1 VWLLLDIL
9 WGVAGHLHPAI
20 ARGGRSEDLQQR
32 GTARPHG
39 AGQKP
44 KGDGAGHTPLGDGAV
59 AYWTGNGRLTARR
72 VRIARRWTSDLFV
85 WANHVAVSGVR
96 VLAVRKLKM
105 ASRLVVQRLLV
116 GHVGVDVGAH
126 GFDHAVGIHAICL
139 CEVLP
144 LHGSPVAQA

>member
-1 VWLLLDIL
+1 VRLLLDIL
-9 WGVAGHLHPAI
+9 GGVAGHLHPAI
-20 ARGGRSEDLQQR
+20 ARGGRSEDLP
-32 GTARPHG
+32 PHG

-44 KGDGAGHTPLGDGAV
+44 KGDGAGHTPLGGGAV

-85 WANHVAVSGVR
+85 RANHVAVSGVR
-96 VLAVRKLKM
+96 VLAVRKLKL

-126 GFDHAVGIHAICL
+126 GFDHAVCIHTICL
-139 CEVLP
+139 
-144 LHGSPVAQA
+144 